1 MISKKNIGNLFLI
14 TILLSVIM
22 FYGYYIIQYKG
33 SITVKK
39 SQTTNQLSNVTNL
52 EKGVTKFFDVEYKT
66 ISNNNKNYFTRGKEA
81 FISLDNPNLV
91 ELKIVHSFTTLKD
104 GTSLNIRSKK
114 GEYQKKNKNI
124 MYSEDVI
131 ITNKKSIIT
140 AEKANFYANKNLIK
154 LEKLT
159 YKDEKNLIKGDFAEL
174 DTITNNLEIFMKN
187 KNDKVYGQRK

>member
-22 FYGYYIIQYKG
+22 FYGYYIIQNKG
-33 SITVKK
+33 SIEVKK
-39 SQTTNQLSNVTNL
+39 NQTDNQLPNVTNL
-52 EKGVTKFFDVEYKT
+52 EKGVTKFFDVEYKI

-81 FISLDNPNLV
+81 LISLDNPNLV
-91 ELKIVHSFTTLKD
+91 KLNTVHSFTTLND
-104 GTSLNIRSKK
+104 GTSLNIKSKK
-114 GEYQKKNKNI
+114 GEYQKENKNI
-124 MYSEDVI
+124 MYSDDVI